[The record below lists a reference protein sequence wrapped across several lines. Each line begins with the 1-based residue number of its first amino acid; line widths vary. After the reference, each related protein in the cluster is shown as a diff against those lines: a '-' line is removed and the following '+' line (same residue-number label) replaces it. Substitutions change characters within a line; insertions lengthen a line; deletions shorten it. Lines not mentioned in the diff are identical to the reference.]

1 MLTLFPGNK
10 KSLAD
15 NELIKKFHSTGDS
28 DFLGELYSR
37 YMHLVYGVCLKYL
50 NDREESKDAVIQVF
64 EKLMLYFPGYE
75 IRNFKSWLYVIT
87 KNHCLMVLR
96 SEKNRDKKFLS
107 WQNDPENFME
117 SDEILHPLDDD
128 PGEMD
133 AALRDCIERLK
144 EEQKKCVNLFYY
156 ENKSYREISGL
167 TGMDEKKVK
176 SLLQNAKRNLKICL
190 DKKHVQ
196 KN

>member
-15 NELIKKFHSTGDS
+15 NELIQKFHHTGDS

-50 NDREESKDAVIQVF
+50 REREESKDAVIQIF
-64 EKLMLYFPGYE
+64 EKLMTDIPDYE
-75 IRNFKSWLYVIT
+75 IRNFKSWLYVLT
-87 KNHCLMVLR
+87 KNYCLMQLR
-96 SEKNRDKKFLS
+96 SAKSRDKKFQS

-117 SDEILHPLDDD
+117 SETFPHPLDEDS
-128 PGEMD
+128 
-133 AALRDCIERLK
+133 AALNLALKDCIEKLK
-144 EEQKKCVNLFYY
+144 EDQKKCVEMFYFD
-156 ENKSYREISGL
+156 NKSYREIAGL
-167 TGMDEKKVK
+167 TGMDEKKIK

-190 DKKHVQ
+190 DKNHV
-196 KN
+196 KED